1 MPVTDR
7 MPTMG
12 KLAAAIGLGIV
23 GWVGSELFR
32 PLMPEDTSFGW
43 FNYVNVVL
51 GVVCGW
57 RVTGTRL
64 GRGYAEGFSAGL
76 TGLGALVFWAI
87 FLQSL
92 NEMLK
97 RALDNRYDGAV
108 EGITSMF
115 ELATEYALT
124 MLDGT
129 LIGALLAGGVLVG
142 VISEWVARRWP

>member
-32 PLMPEDTSFGW
+32 PLMPDDTNFGW

-64 GRGYAEGFSAGL
+64 GRGYAWLDTGTPDSLLDAAEFVRVLEKRQGFKIASPEEIAFRQGFVDA
-76 TGLGALVFWAI
+76 TGLEQAI
-87 FLQSL
+87 GKLGKS
-92 NEMLK
+92 
-97 RALDNRYDGAV
+97 DYGRY
-108 EGITSMF
+108 
-115 ELATEYALT
+115 LR
-124 MLDGT
+124 
-129 LIGALLAGGVLVG
+129 GVLEQG
-142 VISEWVARRWP
+142 